1 MSNEPEILVTGEMTN
16 VCRVTG
22 DQIVDGD
29 HAMAFGQKPIY
40 QMRAEETRA
49 AGHNGNR
56 LGWGGSHIRLYLA
69 VDLKIAS
76 TKQTFVIPSGV
87 EESLES
93 MLRSIGEYKMRSFD
107 FAQDDR

>member
-56 LGWGGSHIRLYLA
+56 LGIFGGHCAFLLMVAARVYQQEVRA
-69 VDLKIAS
+69 M
-76 TKQTFVIPSGV
+76 TKHPL
-87 EESLES
+87 SL
-93 MLRSIGEYKMRSFD
+93 RPGAAGE
-107 FAQDDR
+107 